1 MADNSETAG
10 LTKDATS
17 CQETVAK
24 LTGLYGKQALEII
37 CQTAKE
43 RWNKGQP
50 RISGHDK
57 MKKHRNNAKI
67 PISSDP
73 FKFCLLIPQIFE
85 YL

>member
-1 MADNSETAG
+1 MGCIKPSTLSPWEPKVDNSEAAV

-43 RWNKGQP
+43 RWNKASQE
-50 RISGHDK
+50 SLAMTK
-57 MKKHRNNAKI
+57 
-67 PISSDP
+67 
-73 FKFCLLIPQIFE
+73 
-85 YL
+85 